1 MLVIVYIC
9 AQAGKDLYEAIG
21 GSKGYAIYPP
31 LFCESSLCSHGCV
44 LMHWDTNPRS
54 CAVAQSSQSLERR
67 RVPPFWT
74 HAPLSEAL
82 PGQG

>member
-1 MLVIVYIC
+1 MFVIVYFC
-9 AQAGKDLYEAIG
+9 PQAGKDLYETIG
-21 GSKGYAIYPP
+21 GTQEICNLSPAILLSRP
-31 LFCESSLCSHGCV
+31 SAHTTV
-44 LMHWDTNPRS
+44 LMHWDINPRS
-54 CAVAQSSQSLERR
+54 CVVAQSSQSLERR

>member
-1 MLVIVYIC
+1 MVVYIC
-9 AQAGKDLYEAIG
+9 AKQVKTSMRQLVDQRDMQSIPHYSVSRPSAHTA
-21 GSKGYAIYPP
+21 
-31 LFCESSLCSHGCV
+31 V

-54 CAVAQSSQSLERR
+54 CVVAQSSQSLERR

-82 PGQG
+82 PG